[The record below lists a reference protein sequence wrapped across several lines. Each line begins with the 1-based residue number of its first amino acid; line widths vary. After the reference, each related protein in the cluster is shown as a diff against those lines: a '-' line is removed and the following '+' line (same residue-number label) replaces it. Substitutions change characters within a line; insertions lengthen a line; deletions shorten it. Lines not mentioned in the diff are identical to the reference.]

1 MGIQYNLTVLLNIH
15 AGLEKLMVNAQR
27 CMLMTKVTGEIHSDN
42 MVAERP
48 EWPEKG
54 EIEFEDVNLKYRPN
68 TEIVLNKL
76 TFKVGSHEKIGI
88 VGRTGSGKSTICISI
103 SRIVE
108 ILSGKIT
115 IDGVDI
121 SKVNL
126 NHLRSRITVIPQDP
140 VLFKGTLR
148 YNLDPGNQID
158 PAYLEEVYKKT
169 EMTIGLDKE
178 IDEGGSNLSNGEKQL
193 VCICRAIMR
202 KCQVVILDEATS
214 NIDVVTE
221 ERIQA
226 LLEIFLE
233 DSTVITVAHR
243 LNTIIKSDKVLV
255 LSYGTVKEF
264 DSPHNLM
271 QDPESEFTKLLQELK
286 KKDD

>member
-1 MGIQYNLTVLLNIH
+1 MG
-15 AGLEKLMVNAQR
+15 
-27 CMLMTKVTGEIHSDN
+27 
-42 MVAERP
+42 
-48 EWPEKG
+48 
-54 EIEFEDVNLKYRPN
+54 VNLKYRPT
-68 TEIVLNKL
+68 TEIVLHNLSFNVLPK
-76 TFKVGSHEKIGI
+76 EKIGI

-108 ILSGKIT
+108 LLSGKIL
-115 IDGVDI
+115 IDGIDI

-140 VLFKGTLR
+140 ILFKGTLR
-148 YNLDPGNQID
+148 YNLDPGNMID
-158 PAYLEEVYKKT
+158 PAYLEKVYNQT

-226 LLEIFLE
+226 LLETFLE
-233 DSTVITVAHR
+233 DSTVLTVAHR

-255 LSYGTVKEF
+255 LSYGTVKEY